1 MQRAII
7 ATLAAAAALVS
18 TMAHGQDAQTY
29 RPTVPLMLP
38 ASDSFLQSFVRLIN
52 KSNEAGEVSITAVDD
67 GGNVYDAVTIQLA
80 AGQGYHFN
88 SGDLTDGNANKGIGD
103 GIGAPMQG
111 NWRLSVE
118 TNLDVEVLSYTRAR
132 DGFLTATHEV
142 LPESG
147 DGYLVKIFNPA
158 SNTTQQ
164 SRLRVINW
172 GSDTETV
179 RIDGVDDGGN
189 RAGPVSLTLP
199 AGHSRILT
207 AVDLEEG
214 AHELDGTLGDGMGK
228 WRLNIRADVDSVA
241 AQSLLYAS
249 SGHVSNL
256 SAEGFAATENVDR
269 GGDDHGG
276 DRATA
281 TIIGIDG
288 DRSGRIDP
296 VGDVDWF
303 RISVPAPG
311 WLTINVTDR
320 KCGEIEGGV
329 RVFYDFYNI
338 AIGRLHRGLANCT
351 YTFPVTESTYYVLVD
366 GSAGTGNYVLHV
378 EYEPEPANCERGSCV
393 GAVVWQDDGGPLVGG
408 ITWGHSSVRI
418 AEHTADVRCGEE
430 RCAWPTH
437 SRHERT
443 DIWFGGDSVDSQC
456 VAVARGYDRSLI
468 STPRNGAGSRRATL
482 AEAQERALRLCE
494 GNRWEDCELWEGMA
508 ACADGSHLD

>member
-1 MQRAII
+1 MRRII
-7 ATLAAAAALVS
+7 MLAAAAILT
-18 TMAHGQDAQTY
+18 TMAHGQDAETY

-52 KSNEAGEVSITAVDD
+52 KSNEAGEVRITAVDD
-67 GGNVYDAVTIQLA
+67 GGNVYDTVTIQLA

-179 RIDGVDDGGN
+179 RIEGVDDGGN

-199 AGHSRILT
+199 AGHSRTLT

-214 AHELDGTLGDGMGK
+214 AHELDGTLGDGTGK
-228 WRLNIRADVDSVA
+228 WRLNIRADVDSIA

-249 SGHVSNL
+249 TGHISNL
-256 SAEGFAATENVDR
+256 SAEGFSAMP
-269 GGDDHGG
+269 GGDDGRVSGG
-276 DRATA
+276 SGGADCSANHCYGAIAVTSNSA
-281 TIIGIDG
+281 VID
-288 DRSGRIDP
+288 
-296 VGDVDWF
+296 
-303 RISVPAPG
+303 AAA
-311 WLTINVTDR
+311 
-320 KCGEIEGGV
+320 KEGGMNDV
-329 RVFYDFYNI
+329 
-338 AIGRLHRGLANCT
+338 
-351 YTFPVTESTYYVLVD
+351 
-366 GSAGTGNYVLHV
+366 
-378 EYEPEPANCERGSCV
+378 
-393 GAVVWQDDGGPLVGG
+393 PLVGG
-408 ITWGHSSVRI
+408 I
-418 AEHTADVRCGEE
+418 
-430 RCAWPTH
+430 AWVT
-437 SRHERT
+437 
-443 DIWFGGDSVDSQC
+443 V
-456 VAVARGYDRSLI
+456 LKL
-468 STPRNGAGSRRATL
+468 TPANA
-482 AEAQERALRLCE
+482 
-494 GNRWEDCELWEGMA
+494 
-508 ACADGSHLD
+508 H